1 MRKVL
6 FDTNV
11 LVDYLIGREPGCS
24 ACKYIIATAQEHQ
37 LALYATALSMKDAYY
52 LVCANLKRLE
62 RNATGALSE
71 QMAKAANRT
80 AWACA
85 RQLGETVLVVP
96 VGQTECLTAF
106 TLAELHDDFEDDLIV
121 AAAGELDA
129 DFLVTGDERLI
140 KHAPVCCISP
150 QYLQTFLQQSS

>member
-62 RNATGALSE
+62 RNRENASSSGAVLSIVTTWRSA
-71 QMAKAANRT
+71 MDSAGIDMSSSAMLAN
-80 AWACA
+80 A
-85 RQLGETVLVVP
+85 
-96 VGQTECLTAF
+96 
-106 TLAELHDDFEDDLIV
+106 
-121 AAAGELDA
+121 
-129 DFLVTGDERLI
+129 
-140 KHAPVCCISP
+140 
-150 QYLQTFLQQSS
+150 SSLS